1 VSNFFF
7 SLILQHIKKKLV
19 ISFGYYPKYISSIKK
34 QKEKRKEKKIFQR
47 DVYWFLLQKTKQ
59 GKIRPNQTRN

>member
-19 ISFGYYPKYISSIKK
+19 ISFGYCPKYISSIKK

-47 DVYWFLLQKTKQ
+47 DVYWILLQKTKQ